1 MSYAQKCEILNK
13 NSMFALNHFQYRV
26 YVFFTEI
33 LMGSYLLGEIRY
45 HATRVELITIHSFLW
60 ILNPVK
66 LRKEKMKEFV
76 TFLDHT
82 IDSFFPD
89 QTVDKELYDLLKL
102 YQTHQ
107 FSKSRRKQ
115 KLKPCRYNVGNFIID
130 KTIVAVPR
138 DQSVDILE
146 KSKILTKLNI
156 ILPKVKKNTDDFLD
170 PSKTLSS

>member
-1 MSYAQKCEILNK
+1 
-13 NSMFALNHFQYRV
+13 MFALNHFQYRV

-33 LMGSYLLGEIRY
+33 LMDSYLLGEIKY
-45 HATRVELITIHSFLW
+45 HATRVEFITIHSFLW

-82 IDSFFPD
+82 IHSFFPD

-107 FSKSRRKQ
+107 FSKSRRK
-115 KLKPCRYNVGNFIID
+115 
-130 KTIVAVPR
+130 
-138 DQSVDILE
+138 
-146 KSKILTKLNI
+146 
-156 ILPKVKKNTDDFLD
+156 
-170 PSKTLSS
+170 